1 MTPLPLPWRS
11 GACLLVVLY
20 LLNTMQYGF
29 DLLEWPR
36 CGVVWWLG
44 CWGVWL
50 AGSLVIRSR
59 IMASRRRHA
68 EILGFFRQIERL
80 IAENE
85 ELKASLERCADDA
98 TQKALDRPPV
108 L

>member
-20 LLNTMQYGF
+20 LLNTVQYGF
-29 DLLEWPR
+29 NLLEWPR
-36 CGVVWWLG
+36 CGLVWVLG

-59 IMASRRRHA
+59 IMAMRRRHT
-68 EILGFFRQIERL
+68 EIMGFFRVIEAL
-80 IAENE
+80 TAENE